1 MAKKPRKKLKQAPT
15 VGLQAQ
21 TTRTLYATWTATNFK
36 NQSGYKV
43 VWEYSTGQDVWFS
56 GSESTVNGTNATYSA
71 PANAVI
77 GGVRVGVAPNP
88 GNKAKWVGTKL
99 WTVYRGN
106 YGEEETTPAA
116 PSQVDL
122 SIDETTITV
131 TILNYS
137 DEKSNDILSIQIVE
151 DDGGLLFQS
160 NDVKNEYGRAV
171 LVCPIAAKL
180 GGHRYKARALA
191 FGRNGEESD
200 WSSYCSN
207 VYTAPSA
214 PTITEITTITESS
227 ADVKWEAMEGAET
240 YTIQYTSTTVD
251 GAPVFDTG
259 SSDVQEASGIIATH
273 YLASSLSSAEDANIW
288 YFRLK
293 AVGNG
298 NEDSEWSEISS
309 LPVGTK
315 PDVPTVWCYTSNGRI
330 GEDIVFNWTHN
341 SADGSEQT
349 GARLAIKIND
359 GEEQIINLTTENFYS
374 YDTTSLNDSD
384 KLNWRVSTRG
394 VEGIEEEWSDYS
406 EYREIFVYLPAVIS
420 LTVGMPDEEEL
431 YPVVEQFPI
440 DISWTVLPATQTP
453 ISFNVSITANEQY
466 DSVQSDGHEVH
477 VNRNAVIYSKYILA
491 DGSTGALSL
500 QPGDLYLVGDVTY
513 TVTVTAAMSNGLTAE
528 TSSVF
533 LAKWDVPEWTPDA
546 DIYVD
551 PNSLVGFIRPFCAD
565 ENDEEY
571 RDGFTLGVYRVDFDG
586 NLTEI
591 RTGISAAENATITD
605 MHPSLDYA
613 RYRIVA
619 IDLATGASFYTDP
632 EPIPVNARCAVIQWD
647 GETKSFMAD
656 PDDYEFI
663 VDDWSGTIL
672 KLPYNVDVSD
682 DISPDVSIVEYAG
695 RSHPVSYYGTQ
706 QGSTSRWSV
715 EVPKSD
721 IDTISKIRQLAIYPG
736 DVYVREESGTGYWAN
751 IRVSYS
757 VNHNKP
763 TIPVTFTITRVEGGA

>member
-1 MAKKPRKKLKQAPT
+1 MAKKARKKLKAAPSIN
-15 VGLQAQ
+15 LQAQ
-21 TTRTLYATWTATNFK
+21 TTRTLYATWAATNFK

-43 VWEYSTGQDVWFS
+43 VWEYSTGQGVWFS
-56 GSESTVNGTNATYSA
+56 GSETTVTGTNATYSA
-71 PANAVI
+71 PSNAVV

-122 SIDETTITV
+122 SIDNTTITV

-137 DEKSNDILSIQIVE
+137 DEKSNDILSIQIIE
-151 DDGGLLFQS
+151 DDGSIAFQS
-160 NDVKNEYGRAV
+160 DSVKNEFGRAE
-171 LVCPIAAKL
+171 LVCPDLAKL

-191 FGRNGEESD
+191 FGRNGEQSE
-200 WSSYCSN
+200 WSSYTQN
-207 VYTAPSA
+207 VYSAPNA
-214 PTITEITTITESS
+214 PTISTIRALEDDILDISWS
-227 ADVKWEAMEGAET
+227 AMEGAES
-240 YTIQYTSTTVD
+240 YTLQYTFVTVD
-251 GAPVFDTG
+251 GVPVFDTG
-259 SSDVQEASGIIATH
+259 SSDVQEVSGITATH
-273 YLASSLSSAEDANIW
+273 YPASSLTPGETW

-298 NEDSEWSEISS
+298 GEESEWSEISS
-309 LPVGTK
+309 SPVGVK
-315 PDVPTVWCYTSNGRI
+315 PEVPTVWCYTTNGKI
-330 GEDIVFNWTHN
+330 GEDIIFNWTHN
-341 SADGSEQT
+341 SADGSDQT
-349 GARLAIKIND
+349 GARLGIKIND
-359 GEEQIINLTTENFYS
+359 GEEQIINLTTENFYA
-374 YDTTSLNDSD
+374 YDTSSLSDSD
-384 KLNWRVSTRG
+384 KINWRVSTKG
-394 VEGIEEEWSDYS
+394 IEGIDEEWSDYS

-420 LTVGMPDEEEL
+420 LTVGEPDAEEL

-440 DISWTVLPATQTP
+440 DISWVVQPVTQSP
-453 ISFNVSITANEQY
+453 ISFSVSIVANEQY
-466 DSVQSDGHEVH
+466 DSVQGDGHEVH
-477 VNRNAVIYSKYILA
+477 VNRNAEIYSTYILA
-491 DGSTGALSL
+491 NGSEETLTL
-500 QPGDLYLVGDVTY
+500 QPGDLYLVGGITY
-513 TVTVTAAMSNGLTAE
+513 TITVTAAMSNGLITE
-528 TSSVF
+528 TSAVF
-533 LAKWDVPEWTPDA
+533 LAKWDAPEWTPDA

-551 PNSLVGFIRPFCAD
+551 PGSLVGFIRPFCAD

-571 RDGFTLGVYRVDFDG
+571 HSGFNLGVYRVDFDG

-591 RTGISAAENATITD
+591 KTGISASENVTITD

-656 PDDYEFI
+656 PDDYEFL

-682 DISPDVSIVEYAG
+682 DISPDVSLIEYAG
-695 RSHPVSYYGTQ
+695 RNHPVSYYGTQ

-736 DVYVREESGTGYWAN
+736 DVYVREETGTGYWAN
-751 IRVSYS
+751 VKVSYS
-757 VNHNKP
+757 VSHNKP